1 MKLKAMRP
9 PSSLEVTVATNAR
22 RDILLPKRAA
32 LVQRQ
37 EFLTC
42 TQGMVVQIL
51 QAAPNPQRPTMPS
64 NTSEASVRP
73 VLRQVDTQSP
83 ERLKIIEISALLS
96 AAVSR
101 TDANLIRW
109 KGSNAQFE
117 STRFVL
123 MGQRTALAAVI
134 AALAGDP
141 TRLKEL

>member
-1 MKLKAMRP
+1 
-9 PSSLEVTVATNAR
+9 
-22 RDILLPKRAA
+22 
-32 LVQRQ
+32 
-37 EFLTC
+37 
-42 TQGMVVQIL
+42 
-51 QAAPNPQRPTMPS
+51 MPS